1 MADMKLQ
8 HSLRIIFAVALIA
21 LMGACATMTPSG
33 PAALVG
39 TWTNSLGT
47 IWTIN
52 ADGTFHVMATTPK
65 AEIWGKY
72 TVTGDMIT
80 IQETRRS
87 RAIPKNCKGPG
98 LYKFSRPNANT
109 LTFVLVSDVCKPRIQ
124 NVTQPWTKK

>member
-1 MADMKLQ
+1 MPDMKLQ
-8 HSLRIIFAVALIA
+8 NSLRIIFAGAL
-21 LMGACATMTPSG
+21 LTLLGACATMPSG

-47 IWTIN
+47 VWTIN

-72 TVTGDMIT
+72 TVTGDTVT

-87 RAIPKNCKGPG
+87 TAIPKNCKGPG
-98 LYKFSRPNANT
+98 VYKFSRANANT

>member
-1 MADMKLQ
+1 MKLQ
-8 HSLRIIFAVALIA
+8 HSLRIIFASTLTLLVN
-21 LMGACATMTPSG
+21 GCATAPQTG
-33 PAALVG
+33 PAALDG

-47 IWTIN
+47 VWTIN
-52 ADGTFHVMATTPK
+52 ADGTFRVMATTPK

-87 RAIPKNCKGPG
+87 TAIPKECKGHG

-124 NVTQPWTKK
+124 DVTQPWTKK